1 MNNDELDNQSN
12 KEIDGETKEFM
23 ENYALDKD
31 TAEQAVELRNEGFD
45 DDDAAELAEEGIT
58 L

>member
-1 MNNDELDNQSN
+1 MTEDNLQESNNDEI
-12 KEIDGETKEFM
+12 EEETKEFM
-23 ENYALDKD
+23 KNYDLDKD

>member
-45 DDDAAELAEEGIT
+45 DDDAAELAEEGII

>member
-1 MNNDELDNQSN
+1 MSEDESIN
-12 KEIDGETKEFM
+12 KNTEEIEEETKEFM
-23 ENYALDKD
+23 ENYDLDKD

>member
-1 MNNDELDNQSN
+1 MNEDESLN
-12 KEIDGETKEFM
+12 KNTEEIEEETKEFM
-23 ENYALDKD
+23 ENYDLDKE
-31 TAEQAVELRNEGFD
+31 TAKQAVELKNEGFD

>member
-1 MNNDELDNQSN
+1 MNEDESLN
-12 KEIDGETKEFM
+12 KNTEEIEEETKEFM
-23 ENYALDKD
+23 ENYDLDKE
-31 TAEQAVELRNEGFD
+31 TAEQAVELKNEGFD

>member
-1 MNNDELDNQSN
+1 MSEDESIN
-12 KEIDGETKEFM
+12 KNTEEIEEETKEFM
-23 ENYALDKD
+23 ENYDLDKD
-31 TAEQAVELRNEGFD
+31 TAEQAVELKNEGFD